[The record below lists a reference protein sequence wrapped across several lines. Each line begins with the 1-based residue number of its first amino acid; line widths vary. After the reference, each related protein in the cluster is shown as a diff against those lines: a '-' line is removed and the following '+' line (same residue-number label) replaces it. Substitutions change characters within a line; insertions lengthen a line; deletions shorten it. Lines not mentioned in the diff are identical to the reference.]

1 MKEALRSLIVR
12 EAAVCVGR
20 EGSKLSQARADLKRR
35 YLGHGYSSDA
45 ERGERGLSTYVDRTV
60 LETVEWAKPGLMRLF
75 GGGEEII
82 RFDPRS
88 PEQEEAAEAA
98 TVYVNQAAFGRN
110 MFKIVHDV
118 LADGLFQRVG
128 WCLAHVVRRDERR
141 MRRFVGLTEAEA
153 LALAAEVAMSGGQT
167 AGAPAAQAVTL
178 NAGQSGGPNA
188 GQISG
193 TQEVQPGAVLA
204 GAQGAAQHFAL
215 AGGTVPDASS
225 GGVKAVTG
233 RGSGI
238 HPSLFPSSA
247 AGTSVG
253 QTVSGGAAS
262 ARGGAFTMS
271 GAQGKGVLAGEASSS
286 PSVPSASSSSSSSSS
301 SSLLHAGQNGPMGA
315 RGTERGSVEALDS
328 GDGEQGTGGLPLA
341 GASGAVPGK
350 LVCGPLSLR
359 FTRRETPE
367 GTRFD
372 AVLHR
377 TVERRELRLDPVP
390 SEQVILSADA
400 QDVERARFV
409 AHWQIKTASD
419 LRREGWDDALIDTLP
434 EHSGGRLMPETEAGL
449 RVNGES
455 GSREGGARRGTGRAG
470 RGGGRRDAAEATRE
484 FKIYEGWFDFDIDG
498 DGLAEKVKATWC
510 GDGDEC
516 AVMGWEEWPLY
527 RAPLFAAC
535 SVPLPHQAVGL
546 CVADLVSDIQDLRSE
561 VTRQYLDNLALANQG
576 ELVVNEGQIGGGV
589 EYDSLLARG
598 VGAVHRIR
606 GDASITP
613 LPVAVSTADALSGLE
628 MSAGIVERRTGITS
642 RTQSLAAE
650 RLQATATGASIMEE
664 AVNQRLELI
673 ARVYAETFFKPLGR
687 YLLHLL
693 SSWPEPLVMRHKGRC
708 VSVEPG
714 GFDPDMDIAV
724 SVGLGTANRSR
735 MLAAYAQ
742 ILEIQKQF
750 IMTLGKDSPV
760 RLADLVYTCH
770 RMAEA
775 SGLEAPERFFGTEE
789 QARQAEARL
798 YAADAQPA
806 FPSLAERRFQL
817 EAEETRAKLALEEEK
832 VHLKKVELARKVF
845 P

>member
-1 MKEALRSLIVR
+1 MKESLRSLIVR
-12 EAAVCVGR
+12 EAAACVGR
-20 EGSKLSQARADLKRR
+20 EGSTLSQARADLKRR

-82 RFDPRS
+82 RFEPRS

-110 MFKIVHDV
+110 MFRLVHDV
-118 LADGLFQRVG
+118 LTDGLFQRVG
-128 WCLAHVVRRDERR
+128 WCLAHSVRREERR
-141 MRRFVGLTEAEA
+141 MRRFTGLTEAEA
-153 LALAAEVAMSGGQT
+153 LALAAETALEGAKLAGEQGG
-167 AGAPAAQAVTL
+167 ASSLSSSSAP
-178 NAGQSGGPNA
+178 
-188 GQISG
+188 
-193 TQEVQPGAVLA
+193 A
-204 GAQGAAQHFAL
+204 GAQGWNK
-215 AGGTVPDASS
+215 ASYDKGLSESLPARTEEEGQMRVATPAVADVS
-225 GGVKAVTG
+225 G
-233 RGSGI
+233 
-238 HPSLFPSSA
+238 
-247 AGTSVG
+247 
-253 QTVSGGAAS
+253 SGGALSQPSRMGTSTAEARPASPAS
-262 ARGGAFTMS
+262 AFLRTGEDEEGHP
-271 GAQGKGVLAGEASSS
+271 QQAGSAGHPEA
-286 PSVPSASSSSSSSSS
+286 PSFPPHQSAEP
-301 SSLLHAGQNGPMGA
+301 AGP
-315 RGTERGSVEALDS
+315 AL
-328 GDGEQGTGGLPLA
+328 GE
-341 GASGAVPGK
+341 
-350 LVCGPLSLR
+350 LVSGPLSLR
-359 FTRRETPE
+359 FTRRITSE
-367 GTRFD
+367 GPRYD

-377 TVERRELRLDPVP
+377 TVQRRELRLDPVP

-434 EHSGGRLMPETEAGL
+434 LHADGQLMPETEAGL
-449 RVNGES
+449 RVNAES
-455 GSREGGARRGTGRAG
+455 AGREGRGTAGASRTGRMAA
-470 RGGGRRDAAEATRE
+470 DAMRE
-484 FKIYEGWFDFDIDG
+484 FKVYEGWFDFDLDG

-510 GDGDEC
+510 GDGDDC

-576 ELVVNEGQIGGGV
+576 ELVVNEGQLGGGV

-613 LPVAVSTADALSGLE
+613 LPVAVSTRDALSGLE

-642 RTQSLAAE
+642 RTQSLEAQ

-664 AVNQRLELI
+664 AVNQRLELV

-693 SSWPEPLVMRHKGRC
+693 SRWPEALCLRLKGRY
-708 VSVEPG
+708 VRFEPG

-724 SVGLGTANRSR
+724 AVGLGTGNRAR
-735 MLAAYAQ
+735 MVSTYAQ

-750 IMTLGKDSPV
+750 VQVLGKDSPV

-775 SGLEAPERFFGTEE
+775 AGLEAPERFFGTEE
-789 QARQAEARL
+789 LARQAEARL
-798 YAADAQPA
+798 YAAEAQPA
-806 FPSLAERRFQL
+806 FPSLAERRFRL
-817 EAEETRAKLALEEEK
+817 DEEETRAKLALEAEK
-832 VHLKKVELARKVF
+832 LRLKKAEMVMKAQ
-845 P
+845 